1 MQVRVRFDRITDRN
15 SELCENPE
23 YGPPLGGIDEAA
35 LARITAQVAQEFRN
49 GMTTRELDA
58 AAAARCVHQATQNPD
73 FDWLAARIHASDL
86 HRRTPA
92 DLPGM
97 LAALAAAAPL
107 PVGAQ
112 TPPGRIAPELAAVV
126 RRAAPALAAR
136 LVPARDFRFRLFGW
150 MTLALR
156 YLIRPGA
163 APPAGTPP
171 LLDPSVSERPQHLYM
186 RVALGLLVCQP
197 DGRGHEAPEPA
208 FAARLEAA
216 FRLYDAL
223 SLQLISLATPALLNA
238 GTTYPQLASCFQQ
251 AVGDDLGDIFRALGG
266 AAAESKLGGG
276 VSAWLHGVRAEGA
289 PIASSGGRSTGV
301 KHLLRLF
308 QETQVYVNQGGN
320 RPGAFA
326 AYLSVDH
333 ADVLTFLAVAR
344 PKGEEALADV
354 ASPRLKYAL
363 WVPDLFME
371 ALVAEEAWDKAVAAA
386 AAAGAPPPPAPPGP
400 PYAPGAPP
408 GTWFLFSP
416 DSAPG
421 LHLAWGAEYRA
432 LYARYVAERRYVRA
446 VTAGE
451 VLAEAFKTWAV
462 AGTPY
467 VLFKDAV
474 NRKSNMQH
482 VAPICS
488 SNLCVAGE
496 TLVLTDR
503 GHVPIRALAEA
514 GRPVRVWN
522 GAEWSEVLPRLT
534 APAAPLVRVTV
545 GARPPPGAPPGDGAP
560 GAALDC
566 TLAHKFYVVPPGGGP
581 AVETCARGLAPGDA
595 LEQPEAW
602 PRAFPRRPEAPP
614 PEVVLKVEHLP
625 GLRPTYCFSEPLRH
639 RGVFNGVLTG
649 QCAEITIPS
658 WSAFDAAA
666 FARFHPENGRGGETG
681 VCNLAALCL
690 ESFVVEGDRHEG
702 AGAGADRPE
711 GAGVDRPEGAA
722 GAPRLDF
729 AGLAEAAGLAV
740 TALDAAIDRTLY
752 PTEDC
757 RRSNLRHRPVGVGI
771 MGLADVLARLRLAF
785 GGRKAVALARGVAA
799 AVYFGALRASCRLAR
814 ERGAHPSFPGSPL
827 SRGLL
832 APDLWAAEAAEA
844 AAAAA
849 AGGGAPGDGPGS
861 DPALGPAWEAEV
873 EAATGGAVAPADWA
887 ALRAEAAAGVRNA
900 YVTAYMPTATT
911 SNIVGQNEC
920 FEPFTSNIYARE
932 TLAGIF
938 VVVNRHLIR
947 ELGAA
952 WTDDLRR
959 AVIGAGG
966 SVQGLAGIPPD
977 VQRRF
982 LTARELHPSLL
993 TRTAKAMAPFVC
1005 QSTSLNLYLAKPLL
1019 PKILRFLLENWRAG
1033 LKTGVYYIHTQPASG
1048 GQQSSVRGAAPPG
1061 PGAGEAEPEAEP
1073 ETPGPEPAP
1082 AALVAAPAALVA
1094 APAAAAPATCGLDG
1108 ACPSCS
1114 V

>member
-1 MQVRVRFDRITDRN
+1 MQVPVRLDRITDRN
-15 SELCENPE
+15 TELCENPE
-23 YGPPLGGIDEAA
+23 YGPLLEGIDAGALTRLTAA
-35 LARITAQVAQEFRN
+35 VAREFRN

-58 AAAARCVHQATQNPD
+58 AAAALCVHQATQNPD
-73 FDWLAARIHASDL
+73 FDCLAARIHASDL

-112 TPPGRIAPELAAVV
+112 TPPGRVAPELAAVA

-136 LVPARDFRFRLFGW
+136 LAPARDFRLRLFGW
-150 MTLALR
+150 TTLALK
-156 YLIRPGA
+156 YLIRPGP
-163 APPAGTPP
+163 APPAGVPP
-171 LLDPSVSERPQHLYM
+171 LLDPTISERPQHLFM

-197 DGRGHEAPEPA
+197 DGRGHEAPEPL

-223 SLQLISLATPALLNA
+223 SLQLVSLATPTLLNA
-238 GTTYPQLASCFQQ
+238 GTTFPQLASCFQL
-251 AVGDDLGDIFRALGG
+251 AVGDDLADIFGG
-266 AAAESKLGGG
+266 VTAAAAVSKLGGG
-276 VSAWLHGVRAEGA
+276 VSVWLHGVRAEGA

-326 AYLSVDH
+326 AYLAVDH

-371 ALVAEEAWDKAVAAA
+371 VLAAEMAWDEAKDAARK
-386 AAAGAPPPPAPPGP
+386 AGAPTPPAPPGP
-400 PYAPGAPP
+400 FYAPEAPP

-421 LHLAWGAEYRA
+421 LHLAWGEEYRA
-432 LYARYVAERRYVRA
+432 LYARYVAEKRYVRV
-446 VTAGE
+446 VTAGA
-451 VLAEAFKTWAV
+451 VIAEAFKTWAV

-503 GHVPIRALAEA
+503 GHRPIRELAEA
-514 GRPVRVWN
+514 GRPVRAWN
-522 GAEWSEVLPRLT
+522 GAEWSEVRPVLT

-545 GARPPPGAPPGDGAP
+545 GRRPAP
-560 GAALDC
+560 GAGVGDDDGAAVAATLDC
-566 TLAHKFYVVPPGGGP
+566 TLAHKFYVVPPGGGT
-581 AVETCARGLAPGDA
+581 AVETRARGLAPGDV
-595 LEQPEAW
+595 LEPPEAW
-602 PRAFPRRPEAPP
+602 PPGFPRRPEAPL

-625 GLRPTYCFSEPLRH
+625 GLRPTYCFNEPLRH

-649 QCAEITIPS
+649 QCAEVTIPS
-658 WSAFDAAA
+658 WSDFDAPA
-666 FARFHPENGRGGETG
+666 FARFDPENGRGGETG
-681 VCNLAALCL
+681 VCNLGALCL
-690 ESFVVEGDRHEG
+690 ESFVVEDG
-702 AGAGADRPE
+702 AGAP
-711 GAGVDRPEGAA
+711 
-722 GAPRLDF
+722 PRLDF
-729 AGLAEAAGLAV
+729 AGLVEAAGLEVA
-740 TALDAAIDRTLY
+740 ALDAAIDRTLY
-752 PTEDC
+752 PTEAC
-757 RRSNLRHRPVGVGI
+757 RRSNLRHRPVGVGV
-771 MGLADVLARLRLAF
+771 MGLADVLARLRLPY
-785 GGRKAVALARGVAA
+785 GGRPAAALARGVAA

-814 ERGAHPSFPGSPL
+814 EGGAHPSFPGSPL

-832 APDLWAAEAAEA
+832 APDLWAAEAA
-844 AAAAA
+844 AAAA
-849 AGGGAPGDGPGS
+849 AGADGPGS

-887 ALRAEAAAGVRNA
+887 ALRAEAAGGVRNA

-932 TLAGIF
+932 TLAGNF
-938 VVVNRHLIR
+938 VVVNRHLVR
-947 ELGAA
+947 EMGAA

-966 SVQGLAGIPPD
+966 SVAGLAGIPPD
-977 VQRRF
+977 VQRRYR
-982 LTARELHPSLL
+982 TARELPATLY
-993 TRTAKAMAPFVC
+993 TRMVKAMAPFVC
-1005 QSTSLNLYLAKPLL
+1005 QSLSVNFYLAQPNL
-1019 PKILRFLLENWRAG
+1019 PKILRFLFENWRAG
-1033 LKTGVYYIHTQPASG
+1033 FKTGLYYIHTQPASG
-1048 GQQSSVRGAAPPG
+1048 GQQTSVRA
-1061 PGAGEAEPEAEP
+1061 GAGAGRDEEGGAEPDPDGAEP
-1073 ETPGPEPAP
+1073 DRDGGASSTAFAPERAALAPAP
-1082 AALVAAPAALVA
+1082 VRVP
-1094 APAAAAPATCGLDG
+1094 PPATCGLDG
-1108 ACPSCS
+1108 ECTSCS